1 MFLFHPIKTIK
12 KLISLIIFIALVFL
26 VVNFWAIRDWAEYF
40 LLNKY
45 PRAESLLEFVSKK
58 TDIQINSEQYFL
70 TIEKIRVKAPVVL
83 AVSADDSELQKSL
96 KSGVVL
102 YPDTAMPGE
111 VGNTVIT
118 GHSSDY
124 FWKEGEFKTVFS
136 LLPNLAIGDQIKL
149 SRGNESWLYE
159 VESEKMVS
167 DKDMSVLESN
177 NDQARLTLITCWPPG
192 TSFKRWVVTAKLVQE

>member
-1 MFLFHPIKTIK
+1 MFLFHPIKTVK